1 MKVVLD
7 ASAIAKW
14 FLIEKETDY
23 MKRIRNE
30 IASKKLEAHVP
41 DLIFIELA
49 NVLRYSNLSEN
60 DVELGIKAAMQIG
73 LVLHRF
79 EELIYDA
86 IKIAFENDITI
97 YDALYVSLSNS
108 LEAPLITYDEI
119 LLKKVDRA
127 KKASELHI

>member
-14 FLIEKETDY
+14 FLIEKESDY

-30 IASKKLEAHVP
+30 IANKKLEAHVP

-60 DVELGIKAAMQIG
+60 DVKLGIKAAMQVG

-119 LLKKVDRA
+119 LLKK
-127 KKASELHI
+127 

>member
-1 MKVVLD
+1 MKIVLD

-14 FLIEKETDY
+14 FLIEKESDY

-60 DVELGIKAAMQIG
+60 DVKLGIKAAMQIG

-119 LLKKVDRA
+119 LLKK
-127 KKASELHI
+127 

>member
-1 MKVVLD
+1 
-7 ASAIAKW
+7 
-14 FLIEKETDY
+14 
-23 MKRIRNE
+23 
-30 IASKKLEAHVP
+30 
-41 DLIFIELA
+41 
-49 NVLRYSNLSEN
+49 
-60 DVELGIKAAMQIG
+60 MQIG

-119 LLKKVDRA
+119 LLKKVDKA
-127 KKASELHI
+127 KKASRLYI

>member
-86 IKIAFENDITI
+86 IKIAFKNDITI
-97 YDALYVSLSNS
+97 YDALYVSLSKS
-108 LEAPLITYDEI
+108 LEAPLITYDEM

>member
-30 IASKKLEAHVP
+30 IANKKLEAHVP

-49 NVLRYSNLSEN
+49 NVLRCSNLSEN
-60 DVELGIKAAMQIG
+60 DVKLGIKAAMQIG

-97 YDALYVSLSNS
+97 YDALYVSLSKS
-108 LEAPLITYDEI
+108 LEAPLITYDEM
-119 LLKKVDRA
+119 LLKKVNRA

>member
-7 ASAIAKW
+7 SSAIAKW
-14 FLIEKETDY
+14 FLIEKESDY

-30 IASKKLEAHVP
+30 IANKKIEAHVP
-41 DLIFIELA
+41 DLFFIELA
-49 NVLRYSNLSEN
+49 NVLRYSHLGEN
-60 DVELGIKAAMQIG
+60 DVKLGIKAVMQIG
-73 LVLHRF
+73 LILHRF

-86 IKIAFENDITI
+86 IQIAFENDITI
-97 YDALYVSLSNS
+97 YDALYVSLSNI

-127 KKASELHI
+127 KKASELYI

>member
-14 FLIEKETDY
+14 FLIENESDY

-30 IASKKLEAHVP
+30 IADKKLEAHVP
-41 DLIFIELA
+41 DLIFIEIA

-60 DVELGIKAAMQIG
+60 DVELGIKAAMKIG

-86 IKIAFENDITI
+86 IKIAFENDLTI

-119 LLKKVDRA
+119 LLKKVNRA
-127 KKASELHI
+127 KKASELYI

>member
-14 FLIEKETDY
+14 FLIEKESDY

-30 IASKKLEAHVP
+30 IANKKLEAHVP

-60 DVELGIKAAMQIG
+60 DVKLGIKAAMQIG

-119 LLKKVDRA
+119 LLKK
-127 KKASELHI
+127 

>member
-30 IASKKLEAHVP
+30 IANKKLEAHVP

-60 DVELGIKAAMQIG
+60 DVKLGIKAAMQIG

-119 LLKKVDRA
+119 LLKK
-127 KKASELHI
+127 

>member
-30 IASKKLEAHVP
+30 IANKKLEAHVP

-49 NVLRYSNLSEN
+49 NVLRCSNLSEN
-60 DVELGIKAAMQIG
+60 DVKLGIKAAMQIG

-119 LLKKVDRA
+119 LLKK
-127 KKASELHI
+127 

>member
-14 FLIEKETDY
+14 FLIEKESDY

-119 LLKKVDRA
+119 LLKKINRA
-127 KKASELHI
+127 KKASELYI

>member
-97 YDALYVSLSNS
+97 YDALYVSLSKS
-108 LEAPLITYDEI
+108 LEAPLITYDEM
-119 LLKKVDRA
+119 LLKKVNRA

>member
-14 FLIEKETDY
+14 FLIEKESDY

-30 IASKKLEAHVP
+30 IANKIIEAHVP

-60 DVELGIKAAMQIG
+60 DIKLGIKWC
-73 LVLHRF
+73 F
-79 EELIYDA
+79 
-86 IKIAFENDITI
+86 
-97 YDALYVSLSNS
+97 
-108 LEAPLITYDEI
+108 
-119 LLKKVDRA
+119 
-127 KKASELHI
+127 

>member
-14 FLIEKETDY
+14 FLIEKESDY
-23 MKRIRNE
+23 MKRLRNE
-30 IASKKLEAHVP
+30 IANKKIEAHVP

-49 NVLRYSNLSEN
+49 NVLRYSHLSEN
-60 DVELGIKAAMQIG
+60 DVKLGIKAAMQIG

-86 IKIAFENDITI
+86 IQIAFENDITI
-97 YDALYVSLSNS
+97 YDALYVSLSNI

-127 KKASELHI
+127 KKASELYI

>member
-86 IKIAFENDITI
+86 IKIAFKNDITI

>member
-86 IKIAFENDITI
+86 IKIAFKNDITI
-97 YDALYVSLSNS
+97 YDALYVSLSNC

>member
-97 YDALYVSLSNS
+97 YDALYVSLSKS
-108 LEAPLITYDEI
+108 LEAPLITYDEM

>member
-97 YDALYVSLSNS
+97 YDALYVSLSKS
-108 LEAPLITYDEI
+108 LEAPLITYDEM
-119 LLKKVDRA
+119 LLKKLNRA